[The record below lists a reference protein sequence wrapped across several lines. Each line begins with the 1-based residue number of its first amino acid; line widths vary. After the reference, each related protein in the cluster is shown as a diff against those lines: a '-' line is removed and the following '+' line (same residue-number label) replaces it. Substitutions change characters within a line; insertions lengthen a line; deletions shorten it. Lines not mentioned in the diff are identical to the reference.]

1 MFRVLTCLTTQH
13 DWRIVVIACLV
24 CFVTSLCVVA
34 IFHRARNAQG
44 RGRAIWI
51 AIAGI
56 AAGFG
61 IWATHF
67 IAMLAY
73 DPGIGI
79 AYDIVL
85 TALAFLAAMAL
96 TCVGSRLSVP
106 PLAIALGI
114 AVVALMILGMT
125 SVVAAMDRH
134 LRERYQQVA
143 VALNNMSQGLCMYNA
158 AEQLIIF
165 NQRYIEMYGLSKD
178 VVKPG

>member
-96 TCVGSRLSVP
+96 TCGGLALAARGSRPWAVP
-106 PLAIALGI
+106 LGGAIVGAGI
-114 AVVALMILGMT
+114 GATHYIGM
-125 SVVAAMDRH
+125 
-134 LRERYQQVA
+134 
-143 VALNNMSQGLCMYNA
+143 
-158 AEQLIIF
+158 
-165 NQRYIEMYGLSKD
+165 
-178 VVKPG
+178 